1 MLRIRKI
8 QPPQG
13 NSLRRFAYIYTM
25 LFYACGSLE
34 RVNLVGVL
42 PRQVYIG
49 SADMAADDSLTED
62 CNKLISAYSVYY
74 PQKAEAFMYDVVD
87 GQSYTVNCG
96 GMRATTTVR
105 TQK

>member
-1 MLRIRKI
+1 MEAGRRGAAYYLLGATWGAARGT
-8 QPPQG
+8 G
-13 NSLRRFAYIYTM
+13 N
-25 LFYACGSLE
+25 
-34 RVNLVGVL
+34 GVESRAKCWVAVDYL
-42 PRQVYIG
+42 QK
-49 SADMAADDSLTED
+49 AKAADASLTED